1 MTMLAHNTRTR
12 KLVAAVVAAVAVV
25 AAGLSAPTP
34 AQAQS
39 GNVVTFGDSYTSS
52 PDEWLNGMLASPL
65 PTPPPPADYPMTA
78 GCLQSPYN
86 WPRQLADKTGLEVDD
101 WSCTA
106 QNTAGML
113 GRIDHAIEE
122 GVITPSTR
130 AVIFSVGGNDFTP
143 AMQNQGPLVS
153 STGTLQAQHAQ
164 QMRQAADKVRSVAP
178 GAQLVVSGY
187 PQVTNGYAMC
197 FVHLIPNLPLGVP
210 LPGAYAEQ
218 MIRDMQRQGAAAAG
232 MDFVDNYALTAG
244 HDTCSR
250 DDDQRYVS
258 GIVDFTSPAYEMAV
272 HPTNLGHAAIAAH
285 NARALGF
292 TDVTDEAPEWAQS
305 ASMSSALSST
315 ASSGSSAP
323 MSSGSS

>member
-1 MTMLAHNTRTR
+1 MLAQNTKIRT
-12 KLVAAVVAAVAVV
+12 LAAAVVAAVAVL
-25 AAGLSAPTP
+25 AAGSSAP
-34 AQAQS
+34 AQAQEHS

-52 PDEWLNGMLASPL
+52 PDEWLNGMLASPI
-65 PTPPPPADYPMTA
+65 PTPPPPADYPRTA

-86 WPRQLADKTGLEVDD
+86 WPRQLAAKTGLDVDD

-113 GRIDHAIEE
+113 DRMDHAIDA

-153 STGTLQAQHAQ
+153 STGTLQGQHAE
-164 QMRQAADKVRSVAP
+164 QMRQAAAKVRSVAP
-178 GAQLVVSGY
+178 DAQLVVSGY

-210 LPGAYAEQ
+210 LPGAYAEET
-218 MIRDMQRQGAAAAG
+218 IRDMQRQGAEAAG
-232 MDFVDNYALTAG
+232 MGFVDNYALTAG

-258 GIVDFTSPAYEMAV
+258 GVVDFTSPAYEMGV
-272 HPTNLGHAAIAAH
+272 HPTSVGHAAIAAN

-292 TDVTDEAPEWAQS
+292 TDVTDEAPEWAEP

-315 ASSGSSAP
+315 TSSGSSAP